1 MEKNAIIRETG
12 FYKRPKV
19 IIIGVLAIA
28 IILAIVYTAFAA
40 ESGSGDYKAQGNLKY
55 EETDLNSKIA
65 GNVQQV
71 LVEEGD
77 TVKKGDTLVIINSNS
92 IEAKKLQAEGAL
104 AAATATYSKA
114 KNGARSQE
122 VTQAKAAAD
131 MYAKTYERVKSLYED
146 GAVSENDYDQVHAQY
161 IAAQE
166 TYSMALQGARPEDIA
181 AAKAL
186 VDEAN
191 GAIAEV
197 NSYLQDCVIKASM
210 DGVVTAVNVNAG
222 ELVSTGMPLVS
233 LADRTDP
240 WVDVSVM
247 ETQLSN
253 VKKGGTVNVTF
264 AAYPDKKVEG
274 VIADVS
280 EEPDFAVKR
289 ATSNNGDF
297 DILSYNVKV
306 KLKDHDGIELHPGMT
321 VEVDFGKKLSD

>member
-1 MEKNAIIRETG
+1 MEKNAAIRETG
-12 FYKRPKV
+12 FFKHSKM

-28 IILAIVYTAFAA
+28 VILAIVYTVYAS

-55 EETDLNSKIA
+55 EETDLNTKIA
-65 GNVQQV
+65 GNIKQV

-77 TVKKGDTLVIINSNS
+77 TVKKGDLLVVISS
-92 IEAKKLQAEGAL
+92 EAIEAKKLQAEGAL
-104 AAATATYSKA
+104 AAANAVYEKA
-114 KNGARSQE
+114 RNGARSQE
-122 VTQAKAAAD
+122 VIQAKAAAD
-131 MYAKTYERVKSLYED
+131 MYGKTFNRVKTLYED
-146 GAVSENDYDQVHAQY
+146 GAVSENDYDQVHTQY

-166 TYSMALQGARPEDIA
+166 TYSMALQGARAEDIEA
-181 AAKAL
+181 AHAL
-186 VDEAN
+186 VLQAQ

-197 NSYLQDCVIKASM
+197 NSYLQDCNIKASM
-210 DGVVTAVNVNAG
+210 DGVVTAVNVNEG

-233 LADRTDP
+233 LADRADP

-253 VKKGGTVNVTF
+253 VKKGGSVKVTF
-264 AAYPDKKVEG
+264 AAYPDKIVDG
-274 VIADVS
+274 VISDVS

-306 KLKDHDGIELHPGMT
+306 KLKNHEGIELHPGMT